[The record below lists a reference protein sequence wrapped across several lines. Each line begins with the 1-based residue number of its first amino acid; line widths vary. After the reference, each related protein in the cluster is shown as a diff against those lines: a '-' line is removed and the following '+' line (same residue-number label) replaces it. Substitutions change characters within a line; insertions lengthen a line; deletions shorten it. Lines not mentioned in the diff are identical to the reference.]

1 MLSYQPT
8 LRRNKVTGLLL
19 TEDAAVH
26 CDQRPQHFRSHREA
40 IHGRRTPQLVAKDK
54 KFQRLRE
61 LYNLVTYRNNQ
72 YNFEQPTQA
81 LEEDCNIDLCI
92 YKLLIKSILNIYL

>member
-19 TEDAAVH
+19 SEDAAVH

-40 IHGRRTPQLVAKDK
+40 IHGRRMPQLVAKGK
-54 KFQRLRE
+54 KISKVSLAVQSDHL
-61 LYNLVTYRNNQ
+61 Q
-72 YNFEQPTQA
+72 
-81 LEEDCNIDLCI
+81 
-92 YKLLIKSILNIYL
+92 K